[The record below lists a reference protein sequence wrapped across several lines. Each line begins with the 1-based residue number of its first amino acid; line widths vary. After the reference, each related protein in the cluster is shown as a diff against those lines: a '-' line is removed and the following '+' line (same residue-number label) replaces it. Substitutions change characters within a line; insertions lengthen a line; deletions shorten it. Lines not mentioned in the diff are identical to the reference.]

1 MPIPYSSP
9 PPSSWA
15 EQPPPRPSL
24 EANDISLVSLWRTVL
39 RRRRVF
45 FWVLLLALAGGLYLA
60 SRPRVY
66 VATGTLQV
74 RSGSSNRFRFEAA
87 SALSGDTG
95 LDDQIESEVSVL
107 QSKSLFT
114 RVAQELQLASNP
126 AVTGKLAATHPS
138 LSDPRVQAR
147 VLVAMAH
154 MIKVERVPKTQTI
167 NISCTST
174 DPKLSMQIVGTLM
187 NGYVERIFETQ
198 FSSTQRA
205 AKFLTAQLTDLK
217 NQVLGDQQKLVDLQ
231 GRLGVV
237 GFDETHNL
245 VTSQLEDLARA
256 NEQADI
262 ARITAEARYRILQ
275 DERPDLVEGGPALL
289 SSTAQPTAGSLLQT
303 LRSSEATLASQYANV
318 SEQFG
323 PNYPETKR
331 LKAQLA
337 EAQGAVNKEQTRVL
351 EQAKIAY
358 EAAQRNQN
366 MTQSALTQAQG
377 NAFQKRNDMVAYE
390 ILLHD
395 YQSSRTLYEGLMQRL
410 REAGVVSGLESA
422 EIELIDLPLL
432 PVMPTGYGP
441 LTLIG
446 ISLILGAIAAFLLA
460 MLLEALDTAVHSV
473 DDLERYI
480 GLPSFAVLPQF
491 EEGTPGRKSVAFASK
506 RRASPGA
513 DFGADLGASPATNP
527 ATSPAASPA
536 PAPEV
541 LRAPLS
547 AFTEGIRLLRSS
559 ILLAQAGQPPKS
571 LLFTSAMPQEG
582 KSVVCANLACVLAQS
597 GARVL
602 LIDVDLRRPSQHRKF
617 NLPNTR
623 GLSSVLAGATTFAEC
638 LQRIPALPN
647 LDILTS
653 GPAAPSPGQLLAS
666 EPMHTVLQQG
676 REQYDFVILDSP
688 PGLAIS
694 DASTLAGG
702 VDMVLL
708 VVRDGVANRKMVRR
722 VVSLLQR
729 VGANLPGFVFNGVT
743 ARSAE
748 YYEYKGQ
755 YGLYDY
761 GQYAPAATGTAHEK

>member
-1 MPIPYSSP
+1 M
-9 PPSSWA
+9 
-15 EQPPPRPSL
+15 L
-24 EANDISLVSLWRTVL
+24 E
-39 RRRRVF
+39 
-45 FWVLLLALAGGLYLA
+45 
-60 SRPRVY
+60 
-66 VATGTLQV
+66 
-74 RSGSSNRFRFEAA
+74 
-87 SALSGDTG
+87 
-95 LDDQIESEVSVL
+95 
-107 QSKSLFT
+107 
-114 RVAQELQLASNP
+114 
-126 AVTGKLAATHPS
+126 
-138 LSDPRVQAR
+138 
-147 VLVAMAH
+147 
-154 MIKVERVPKTQTI
+154 
-167 NISCTST
+167 
-174 DPKLSMQIVGTLM
+174 
-187 NGYVERIFETQ
+187 
-198 FSSTQRA
+198 
-205 AKFLTAQLTDLK
+205 
-217 NQVLGDQQKLVDLQ
+217 DQQKLVDLQ

-337 EAQGAVNKEQTRVL
+337 EAQGAVKKEHTRVL

-366 MTQSALTQAQG
+366 MTQSALSQAQG

-432 PVMPTGYGP
+432 PVTPTGYGP

-446 ISLILGAIAAFLLA
+446 ISLILGFIAAFLLA

-480 GLPSFAVLPQF
+480 GLPSFAVLPEF
-491 EEGTPGRKSVAFASK
+491 EEGAPGRKTVAFASK
-506 RRASPGA
+506 RREKSTAG
-513 DFGADLGASPATNP
+513 
-527 ATSPAASPA
+527 PAASSI

-602 LIDVDLRRPSQHRKF
+602 LVDVDLRRPSQHRKF

-623 GLSSVLAGATTFAEC
+623 GLSSVLAGAATLAEC

-666 EPMHTVLQQG
+666 EPMHTVLQQS
-676 REQYDFVILDSP
+676 RDRYDFVILDSP

-694 DASTLAGG
+694 DASTLASG

-722 VVSLLQR
+722 VTSLLQR

-743 ARSAE
+743 ARSVE
-748 YYEYKGQ
+748 YHEYKGQ

-761 GQYAPAATGTAHEK
+761 GQYAPAATGATHEK